1 MTEKRH
7 PQALPEPK
15 SERTVTF
22 VGPDGNELEVVSNI
36 SKAGLAVL
44 KRQGFRKQSEVFKEQ
59 EERAL
64 EKDEKVEAEDGGD
77 DEDSPA
83 PRKAPAK
90 KAPPRS
96 QG

>member
-44 KRQGFRKQSEVFKEQ
+44 KRQGFRKQSDVFKEQ
-59 EERAL
+59 EERTL
-64 EKDEKVEAEDGGD
+64 EKDEKVEAED
-77 DEDSPA
+77 DEEPA